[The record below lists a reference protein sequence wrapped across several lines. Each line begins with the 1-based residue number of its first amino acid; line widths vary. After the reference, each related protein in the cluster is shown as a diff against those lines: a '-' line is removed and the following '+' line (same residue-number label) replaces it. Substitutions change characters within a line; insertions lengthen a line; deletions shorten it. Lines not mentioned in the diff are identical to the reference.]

1 MQTPNSLKW
10 INTDQYP
17 IGNPDAVTLKAVI
30 ADVRAQLKANGCA
43 VMKNF
48 IRPEALAEMASEAAA
63 LSHLAYFT
71 HAEATV
77 YGGEPDASFP
87 ERHPRRRVLK
97 RENGFVAGDFIQQS
111 TGLRQTYHSAE
122 LKRFLASCL
131 EVKEIY
137 EFGDPLAQLV
147 VNLVKPNDAHVW
159 HFDSN
164 EFVVTVLTQPA
175 EAGGEFEYVPNIRS
189 AEGENYEAVQAVIE
203 GRAEGAHLID
213 LRPGDLQIFFGRY
226 SLHRVRATRGSRDR
240 HTAILAY
247 SKQPGVLGK
256 PEKTARIFGRKLA
269 SHDAAENQRPREDRL
284 TD

>member
-1 MQTPNSLKW
+1 MQTINSLKW
-10 INTDQYP
+10 INTAKYP
-17 IGNPDAVTLKAVI
+17 LDHPAAETLKATI
-30 ADVRAQLKANGCA
+30 ADVRAQLKAKGCA
-43 VMKNF
+43 VLKNF

-63 LSHLAYFT
+63 LSPRAYFT

-77 YGGEPDASFP
+77 YGGEPDRSFP
-87 ERHPRRRVLK
+87 EGHPRRRILK
-97 RENGFVAGDFIQQS
+97 RENGFVAGDCIGPS

-122 LKRFLASCL
+122 LKGFLANCL
-131 EVKEIY
+131 EVTEIH

-147 VNLVKPNDAHVW
+147 INVVKPNDKHVW

-189 AEGENYEAVQAVIE
+189 ADGENYDAVQAVVE
-203 GRAEGAHLID
+203 GRSADNHLID

-226 SLHRVRATRGSRDR
+226 SLHRVRATSGTRDR
-240 HTAILAY
+240 HTAVLAY

-256 PEKTARIFGRKLA
+256 PEKTAKIFGRKLA
-269 SHDAAENQRPREDRL
+269 SHDDADNQRPREDQL